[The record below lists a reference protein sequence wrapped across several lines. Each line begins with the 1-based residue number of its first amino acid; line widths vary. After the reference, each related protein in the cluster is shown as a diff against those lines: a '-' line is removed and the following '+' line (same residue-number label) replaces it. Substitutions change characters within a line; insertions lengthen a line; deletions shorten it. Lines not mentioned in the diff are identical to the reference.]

1 MKLATLKDG
10 SRDGRLML
18 VNRQLTAMTE
28 AGAAATMQ
36 QLIENWDELAPQLE
50 ARNSALN
57 NSEWAGAEAFDPAR
71 LMAPLPRAYQF
82 VDASSFLNHGKIM
95 EQAYNLSVKK
105 TPGIP
110 ILVQRQGDDFVNAV
124 DDYAFPTEADQCDFE
139 GEIAVILDDVPA
151 GVTLENAESHIKLF
165 TLINDVSMRGHL
177 FRELQMG
184 FGLINAKPATTFAP
198 VACTLDELGD
208 SFANGRVNLDMV
220 VHRNHQW
227 FGNPNGREMDFSFA
241 ELISHWAYNRNLGAG
256 TVLGTGTFSN
266 AGYREVGSACLAER
280 RAVEVI
286 DTGESTTP
294 FIQYGDS
301 LQFEMFASDR
311 SSLFGKIDQTFV
323 AGNGTGPRTKPVAA
337 NSRNGEVC

>member
-10 SRDGRLML
+10 SRDGRLLL
-18 VNRQLTAMTE
+18 VNRELTRMIE
-28 AGAAATMQ
+28 ADAARTMQ
-36 QLIENWDELAPQLE
+36 QLVEHWDDLAPELE
-50 ARNSALN
+50 RQNLEMNESG
-57 NSEWAGAEAFDPAR
+57 WAQAADFDPAK

-95 EQAYNLSVKK
+95 EQAYKLSVKK

-110 ILVQRQGDDFVNAV
+110 ILVQRQGDDFTNAV
-124 DDYAFPTEADQCDFE
+124 DDYAFPTEDDQCDFE
-139 GEIAVILDDVPA
+139 GEIAVILGDVPA
-151 GVTLENAESHIKLF
+151 GVKPEDAESHIRLF

-198 VACTLDELGD
+198 VACTPDELGD
-208 SFANGRVNLDMV
+208 SFANGRVNLDMC
-220 VHRNHQW
+220 VHRNNEW
-227 FGNPNGREMDFSFA
+227 FGNPNGREMDFSFSD
-241 ELISHWAYNRNLGAG
+241 LICHWAYNRNLRAG

-266 AGYREVGSACLAER
+266 ENCREVGSACLAEQ

-286 DTGESTTP
+286 DKGESSTD
-294 FIQYGDS
+294 FIKFGES
-301 LQFEMFASDR
+301 LQFEMFAADG

-323 AGNGTGPRTKPVAA
+323 QGNGTGAST
-337 NSRNGEVC
+337 EVVSSASKETA

>member
-10 SRDGRLML
+10 SRDGRLLL
-18 VNRQLTAMTE
+18 VNRDLTSMIE
-28 AGAAATMQ
+28 ADAARTMQ
-36 QLIENWDELAPQLE
+36 QLIECWDDLAPELE
-50 ARNSALN
+50 RQNVEMNESG
-57 NSEWAGAEAFDPAR
+57 WVQAEAFDPAP

-110 ILVQRQGDDFVNAV
+110 ILVQRQSDDFTNAV
-124 DDYAFPTEADQCDFE
+124 DDYAFPSEDDQCDFE

-151 GVTLENAESHIKLF
+151 GVALENAESHIKLF

-198 VACTLDELGD
+198 VACTVDELGS
-208 SFANGRVNLDMV
+208 SFANGRVNLDMC
-220 VHRNHQW
+220 VHRNNQW

-241 ELISHWAYNRNLGAG
+241 ELIRHWAYNRNLRAG

-266 AGYREVGSACLAER
+266 ANCREVGSACLAEQ

-286 DTGESTTP
+286 DKGESSTD
-294 FIQYGDS
+294 FIKFGES
-301 LQFEMFASDR
+301 LQFEMFAADG

-323 AGNGTGPRTKPVAA
+323 QGNGTGART
-337 NSRNGEVC
+337 EVMGQSAEESNA